1 MIIEIT
7 VPPLPESV
15 TEATLMSWHKKVG
28 DYVNRD
34 DISYASRDIW
44 PFNLK
49 TRKTDATEVGRVTL
63 LLTQTANKV
72 LFVLFSG

>member
-34 DISYASRDIW
+34 
-44 PFNLK
+44 
-49 TRKTDATEVGRVTL
+49 
-63 LLTQTANKV
+63 
-72 LFVLFSG
+72 